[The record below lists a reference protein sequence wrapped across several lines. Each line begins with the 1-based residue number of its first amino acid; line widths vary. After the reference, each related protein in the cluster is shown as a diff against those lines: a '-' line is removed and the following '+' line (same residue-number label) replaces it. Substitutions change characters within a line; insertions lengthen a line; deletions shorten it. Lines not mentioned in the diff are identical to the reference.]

1 MNNLTKD
8 IFGYIGALLL
18 SITLLPQIHQTY
30 KTKQTRDI
38 SLVFM
43 CLQILTCVFFLIYG
57 IALSELPLIIA
68 NSVVLFQ
75 LFILLYAKLY
85 FDNGDKNI
93 RSGIS
98 TI

>member
-1 MNNLTKD
+1 
-8 IFGYIGALLL
+8 
-18 SITLLPQIHQTY
+18 
-30 KTKQTRDI
+30 
-38 SLVFM
+38 M

-57 IALSELPLIIA
+57 IALTELPLIIA
-68 NSVVLFQ
+68 NSAVLFQ

>member
-38 SLVFM
+38 SLVL
-43 CLQILTCVFFLIYG
+43 CAYK
-57 IALSELPLIIA
+57 
-68 NSVVLFQ
+68 
-75 LFILLYAKLY
+75 Y
-85 FDNGDKNI
+85 
-93 RSGIS
+93 
-98 TI
+98 